1 MVITFKE
8 KCRVYYMV
16 KGDLRKVTPQT
27 IEGSYN
33 SYFRRL
39 WVAGSNGAPL
49 ANYEVGF
56 EENYEQYCE
65 IRVLL

>member
-1 MVITFKE
+1 
-8 KCRVYYMV
+8 MV

-56 EENYEQYCE
+56 EENYEQYCA